1 VIAEVL
7 TGLADVALRR
17 EDARRAA
24 TLLGAAEGMRGIRDR
39 SDHDSARVTDAVRA
53 LLSPADYGAAFDRGR
68 EVTLATVEAA
78 LEALLGPG
86 PAARGSG
93 SEVT

>member
-1 VIAEVL
+1 M
-7 TGLADVALRR
+7 
-17 EDARRAA
+17 
-24 TLLGAAEGMRGIRDR
+24 LGAAEGMRGIRDR
-39 SDHDSARVTDAVRA
+39 SDHDSSRVTAAVRA

-68 EVTLATVEAA
+68 EVTLATIEAA

-86 PAARGSG
+86 PATRGSG

>member
-1 VIAEVL
+1 VKTSPRPAAAGISQNERVQVAMLGPVEV
-7 TGLADVALRR
+7 R
-17 EDARRAA
+17 
-24 TLLGAAEGMRGIRDR
+24 
-39 SDHDSARVTDAVRA
+39 DSAGSPREVSGTRPRA

-86 PAARGSG
+86 PAARGSR